1 MEGHLCTVKLLCPVD
16 RGNSKEKKVRL
27 RSGPGS
33 GEAGEKYLMP
43 AHPPWRER
51 DKEFRAEKEMEG
63 LEVNVSL
70 SLSSL
75 GAIPNFHV
83 DLMEVLAAVAET
95 GLYYELESSP
105 ERMMFGYSTM
115 HSLFLPGH
123 F

>member
-33 GEAGEKYLMP
+33 GEVGEKNLML

-83 DLMEVLAAVAET
+83 HLMEVLAAVAET

-105 ERMMFGYSTM
+105 ERMMFGYSTT
-115 HSLFLPGH
+115 HSPFLPEQ

>member
-1 MEGHLCTVKLLCPVD
+1 VD

-33 GEAGEKYLMP
+33 GEVGEKNLML

-83 DLMEVLAAVAET
+83 HLMEVLAAVAET

-105 ERMMFGYSTM
+105 ERTMFGYSTT
-115 HSLFLPGH
+115 HSPFLPEQ